1 MFQLVYMSSLVKDEP
16 EILAAI
22 LDSSERNNKRNNIT
36 GMMSYSDGNV
46 MQVLE
51 GEKETVLKTYQAV
64 QLDLRHYDIFLL
76 LEEEIATRIFA
87 SWSMGFRQISTAD
100 MQEFP
105 LAANVFKVGP
115 SEIALRVQPSDVL
128 IILKS
133 FADGSMGIS

>member
-1 MFQLVYMSSLVKDEP
+1 MSSLVKDEP

-76 LEEEIATRIFA
+76 LDEEIATRIFA

-105 LAANVFKVGP
+105 LAANVFKVRP

>member
-76 LEEEIATRIFA
+76 LDEEIATRIFA

-105 LAANVFKVGP
+105 LAANVFKVRP

>member
-1 MFQLVYMSSLVKDEP
+1 MSSLVKDEP

-64 QLDLRHYDIFLL
+64 QMDLRHYDIFLL

-105 LAANVFKVGP
+105 LAANVFKVRP

>member
-64 QLDLRHYDIFLL
+64 QMDLRHYDIFLL

-105 LAANVFKVGP
+105 LAANVFKVRP